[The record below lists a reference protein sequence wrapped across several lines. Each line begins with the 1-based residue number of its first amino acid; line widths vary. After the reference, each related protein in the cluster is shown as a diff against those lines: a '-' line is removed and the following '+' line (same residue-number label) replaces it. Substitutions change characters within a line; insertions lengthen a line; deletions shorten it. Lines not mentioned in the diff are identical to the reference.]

1 MKLIATHIAKK
12 QNTSIRI
19 QEYAVGIFKTIPT
32 KSALKKAIKK
42 GLVFVNGEKTS
53 TASLIKGSEKIEL
66 YEVAIDIHSSKK
78 KFDIPLEVLFQ
89 DEYLAIIN
97 KPAGVLV
104 SGNSFA
110 TINNALPQVLKK
122 SNLPDATTPRPV
134 HRLDY
139 PTSGLLL
146 IGKTTSSIIKLNRL
160 FEMKLIQKKYHAI
173 SIGKLPKNG
182 EINTPID
189 TKVAFTKFSVLN
201 TVPSDRFGCLNLI
214 ELQPCTGRRHQL
226 RKHLFSLN
234 SPILGDKDYYLDDLI
249 LKGNG
254 LYLHAS
260 SLEFIHPFTS
270 QTINTSSNLPKKFK
284 RIFP

>member
-1 MKLIATHIAKK
+1 MKLIATHISKE

-19 QEYAVGIFKTIPT
+19 QEYAVGIFETIPT

-42 GLVFVNGEKTS
+42 GLVFVNGEKAS
-53 TASLIKGSEKIEL
+53 TALLIRGSEKIEL
-66 YEVAIDIHSSKK
+66 YEAETDINTSKK
-78 KFDIPLEVLFQ
+78 KFDITLEVLFE

-97 KPAGVLV
+97 KPTGVLV

-110 TINNALPQVLKK
+110 TINNALPQNLKR
-122 SNLPDATTPRPV
+122 SSLSDVTIPRPV

-146 IGKTTSSIIKLNRL
+146 IGKTTSSIIELNRL
-160 FEMKLIQKKYHAI
+160 FELKLIQKTYHAI
-173 SIGKLPKNG
+173 SIANLPKNG

-189 TKVAFTKFSVLN
+189 SKVALTKFSVLK
-201 TVPSDRFGCLNLI
+201 TVSSERFGNLNLV
-214 ELQPCTGRRHQL
+214 ELQPSTGRRHQL

-234 SPILGDKDYYLDDLI
+234 SPILGDKDYYLEGLI

-260 SLEFIHPFTS
+260 SLKFIHPFTS
-270 QTINTSSNLPKKFK
+270 KTINISSNLPKKFE

>member
-1 MKLIATHIAKK
+1 MKPKETHISKK
-12 QNTSIRI
+12 LEIPIRI
-19 QEYAVGIFKTIPT
+19 QEYAVGIFETIPT

-42 GLVFVNGEKTS
+42 GLVFVNGEKAS
-53 TASLIKGSEKIEL
+53 TALLIKGSEKIEL
-66 YEVAIDIHSSKK
+66 YEAETDINTSKK
-78 KFDIPLEVLFQ
+78 KFDITLEVLFE

-110 TINNALPQVLKK
+110 TINNALPQNLKK
-122 SNLPDATTPRPV
+122 SNLSDASIPRPV

-146 IGKTTSSIIKLNRL
+146 IGKTTSSIIELNRL
-160 FEMKLIQKKYHAI
+160 FELKLIQKTYHAI
-173 SIGKLPKNG
+173 SIANLPKNG
-182 EINTPID
+182 EINIPID
-189 TKVAFTKFSVLN
+189 SKVALTKFSVLK
-201 TVPSDRFGCLNLI
+201 TVSSVRFGNLNLV
-214 ELQPCTGRRHQL
+214 ELQPSTGRRHQL

-234 SPILGDKDYYLDDLI
+234 SPILGDKDYYLEGLI

-260 SLEFIHPFTS
+260 SLEFVHPFTS
-270 QTINTSSNLPKKFK
+270 KTINVSSNLPKKFE

>member
-1 MKLIATHIAKK
+1 MKLIATHISKK

-19 QEYAVGIFKTIPT
+19 QEYAVGIFETIPT

-42 GLVFVNGEKTS
+42 GLVFVNGEKAS
-53 TASLIKGSEKIEL
+53 TALLIKGSEKIEL
-66 YEVAIDIHSSKK
+66 YEGETDINTSKK
-78 KFDIPLEVLFQ
+78 KFDITLEILFE

-110 TINNALPQVLKK
+110 TINNALPQNLKR
-122 SNLPDATTPRPV
+122 SSLSDVTIPRPV

-146 IGKTTSSIIKLNRL
+146 IGKTTSSIIELNRL
-160 FEMKLIQKKYHAI
+160 FELKLIQKTYHAI
-173 SIGKLPKNG
+173 SIGNLPKNG

-189 TKVAFTKFSVLN
+189 SKVALTKFSVLK
-201 TVPSDRFGCLNLI
+201 TVSSERFGNLNLV
-214 ELQPCTGRRHQL
+214 ELQPSTGRRHQL

-234 SPILGDKDYYLDDLI
+234 SPILGDKDYYLEGLI

-254 LYLHAS
+254 LYLYAS
-260 SLEFIHPFTS
+260 SLKFIHPFTS
-270 QTINTSSNLPKKFK
+270 KTINISSNLPKKFE

>member
-1 MKLIATHIAKK
+1 MKLLATHIARK

-19 QEYAVGIFKTIPT
+19 QEYAVGIFETIPT
-32 KSALKKAIKK
+32 KSALKK
-42 GLVFVNGEKTS
+42 GLVFVNGKKAS
-53 TASLIKGSEKIEL
+53 TALLIKGNEKIEL
-66 YEVAIDIHSSKK
+66 YEVIIDINSPKK
-78 KFDIPLEVLFQ
+78 KFDITLKILFQ

-122 SNLPDATTPRPV
+122 SNLPDATIPRPV

-146 IGKTTSSIIKLNRL
+146 IGKTASSIIKLNKL
-160 FEMKLIQKKYHAI
+160 FELKLIQKTYHAI

-189 TKVAFTKFSVLN
+189 TKIAFTKFSVLK
-201 TVPSDRFGCLNLI
+201 TVPSDRFGYLNLI
-214 ELQPCTGRRHQL
+214 ELQPLTGRKHQL

-234 SPILGDKDYYLDDLI
+234 SPILGDKDYCLDDLI

-270 QTINTSSNLPKKFK
+270 QKINISSNLPEKFH

>member
-1 MKLIATHIAKK
+1 MKLLATHIARK

-19 QEYAVGIFKTIPT
+19 QEYAVGIFETIPT

-42 GLVFVNGEKTS
+42 GLVFVNGKKAS
-53 TASLIKGSEKIEL
+53 TALLIKGNEKIEL
-66 YEVAIDIHSSKK
+66 YEVIIDINSPKK
-78 KFDIPLEVLFQ
+78 KFDITLKILFQ

-122 SNLPDATTPRPV
+122 SNLPDATIPRPV

-146 IGKTTSSIIKLNRL
+146 IGKTASSIIKLNKL
-160 FEMKLIQKKYHAI
+160 FELKLIQKTYHAI

-189 TKVAFTKFSVLN
+189 TKIAFTKFSVLK
-201 TVPSDRFGCLNLI
+201 TVPSDRFGYLNLI
-214 ELQPCTGRRHQL
+214 ELQPLTGRKHQL

-234 SPILGDKDYYLDDLI
+234 SPILGDKDYCLDDLI

-270 QTINTSSNLPKKFK
+270 QKINISSNLPVKFQ

>member
-1 MKLIATHIAKK
+1 MKLLATHIARK

-19 QEYAVGIFKTIPT
+19 QEYGVGIFETIPT

-42 GLVFVNGEKTS
+42 GLVFVNGKKAS
-53 TASLIKGSEKIEL
+53 TALLIKGNEKIEL
-66 YEVAIDIHSSKK
+66 YEVIIDINSPKK
-78 KFDIPLEVLFQ
+78 KFDITLKILFQ

-122 SNLPDATTPRPV
+122 SNLPDATIPRPV
-134 HRLDY
+134 NRLDY

-146 IGKTTSSIIKLNRL
+146 IGKTASSIIKLNKL
-160 FEMKLIQKKYHAI
+160 FELKLIQKTYHAI

-189 TKVAFTKFSVLN
+189 TKIAFTKFSVLK
-201 TVPSDRFGCLNLI
+201 TVPSDCFGYLNLI
-214 ELQPCTGRRHQL
+214 ELQPLTGIKHQL

-234 SPILGDKDYYLDDLI
+234 SPILGIK
-249 LKGNG
+249 
-254 LYLHAS
+254 
-260 SLEFIHPFTS
+260 
-270 QTINTSSNLPKKFK
+270 TIV
-284 RIFP
+284 

>member
-1 MKLIATHIAKK
+1 MKLLATHIARK

-19 QEYAVGIFKTIPT
+19 QEYAVGIFETIPT
-32 KSALKKAIKK
+32 KSALKK
-42 GLVFVNGEKTS
+42 GLVFVNGKKAS
-53 TASLIKGSEKIEL
+53 TALLIKGNEKIEL
-66 YEVAIDIHSSKK
+66 YEVIIDINSPKK
-78 KFDIPLEVLFQ
+78 KFDITLKILFQ

-97 KPAGVLV
+97 KPVGVLV

-122 SNLPDATTPRPV
+122 SNLPDATIPRPV

-139 PTSGLLL
+139 STSGLLL
-146 IGKTTSSIIKLNRL
+146 IGKTASSIIKLNKL
-160 FEMKLIQKKYHAI
+160 FELKLIQKTYHAI

-189 TKVAFTKFSVLN
+189 TKIAFTKFSVLK
-201 TVPSDRFGCLNLI
+201 TVPSDRFGYLNLI
-214 ELQPCTGRRHQL
+214 ELQPLTGRKHQL

-234 SPILGDKDYYLDDLI
+234 SPILGDKDYCLDDLI

-270 QTINTSSNLPKKFK
+270 QKINISSNLPEKFH